1 MEEQG
6 QPGEMNTV
14 AEYNVLFD
22 SVGINVC
29 KLLLDDELTIL
40 WGNDN
45 FYINSG
51 FTKAEYQ
58 KLFPP
63 VSKHIMQGTGKSF
76 IKSKMHLPLLQKKL
90 DAGPR
95 SIAAGRLK
103 MVAVP
108 GSISTL

>member
-1 MEEQG
+1 MFFFVKIIVYGYYKWFDKRILKGALILMEEQG

-45 FYINSG
+45 
-51 FTKAEYQ
+51 
-58 KLFPP
+58 L
-63 VSKHIMQGTGKSF
+63 
-76 IKSKMHLPLLQKKL
+76 
-90 DAGPR
+90 
-95 SIAAGRLK
+95 
-103 MVAVP
+103 
-108 GSISTL
+108 

>member
-58 KLFPP
+58 KLFP
-63 VSKHIMQGTGKSF
+63 S
-76 IKSKMHLPLLQKKL
+76 IKAYYAGHGEEFHKIKNAFAAASTEGLL
-90 DAGPR
+90 
-95 SIAAGRLK
+95 I
-103 MVAVP
+103 
-108 GSISTL
+108 

>member
-1 MEEQG
+1 MKQQEDRSTELNAG
-6 QPGEMNTV
+6 MG
-14 AEYNVLFD
+14 YNALID

-45 FYINSG
+45 FYISSG
-51 FTKAEYQ
+51 FTKA
-58 KLFPP
+58 

-76 IKSKMHLPLLQKKL
+76 IKSKMHLPPPQKKL

-95 SIAAGRLK
+95 SIAVGRLK
-103 MVAVP
+103 MLAVP

>member
-1 MEEQG
+1 
-6 QPGEMNTV
+6 MNTV

-58 KLFPP
+58 KLFP
-63 VSKHIMQGTGKSF
+63 SIKAYYAGTGKSF
-76 IKSKMHLPLLQKKL
+76 IKSKMHLPAASKK
-90 DAGPR
+90 AGR
-95 SIAAGRLK
+95 RAKVDCRRRLK
-103 MVAVP
+103 MVAVLDQYRRCDYWR
-108 GSISTL
+108 GSGRQ

>member
-6 QPGEMNTV
+6 PPGEMNTV

-45 FYINSG
+45 FYISSG

-58 KLFPP
+58 KLFP
-63 VSKHIMQGTGKSF
+63 S
-76 IKSKMHLPLLQKKL
+76 IKAYYAGHGEEFHKIKMHLPLLQKKL

>member
-40 WGNDN
+40 WGNDKFLYKFW
-45 FYINSG
+45 FYQSRIS
-51 FTKAEYQ
+51 EVVSQYQ
-58 KLFPP
+58 SILCRARGR
-63 VSKHIMQGTGKSF
+63 VS
-76 IKSKMHLPLLQKKL
+76 
-90 DAGPR
+90 
-95 SIAAGRLK
+95 
-103 MVAVP
+103 
-108 GSISTL
+108 